1 MAEKIRVGVS
11 ASTART
17 GRFGAKNTV
26 SVGVATF
33 PEDGR
38 VARALV
44 DTADAALYEA
54 KRSGRD
60 RVVQASP
67 QGTPLPGAEPRT
79 ETVG

>member
-1 MAEKIRVGVS
+1 M
-11 ASTART
+11 
-17 GRFGAKNTV
+17 
-26 SVGVATF
+26 
-33 PEDGR
+33 
-38 VARALV
+38 ARALV